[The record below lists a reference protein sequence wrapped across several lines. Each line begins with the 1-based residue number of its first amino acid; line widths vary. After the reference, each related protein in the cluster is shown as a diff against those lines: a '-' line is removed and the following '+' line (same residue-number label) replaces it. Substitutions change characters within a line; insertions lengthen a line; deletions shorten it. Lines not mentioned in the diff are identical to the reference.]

1 MLRDLSLEG
10 NEKEKMGG
18 GKKRL
23 LGNRHEMTFIQ
34 VGVSF
39 TQIHDLKSLVFW
51 SRWPDGGI

>member
-18 GKKRL
+18 GKKRI
-23 LGNRHEMTFIQ
+23 LGNCHEMTFIQ

-39 TQIHDLKSLVFW
+39 TQIHGLKSLVF
-51 SRWPDGGI
+51 